1 MRTTIFYFGIV
12 VLMLAGFS
20 CQKFSWNNPYDPEC
34 PKEIFTPESL
44 TAQIESK
51 AIRLNWSQSN
61 SQISGFEI
69 LRSTEG
75 GPTNTLVSLGKEATS
90 FLDTDVQADKQYKYF
105 LYAKAGE
112 NKSNELTTV
121 IVYKVQPPITPESLT
136 ATVLTVSKVQLQ
148 WVDKS
153 TEETG
158 FKVERK
164 TPAGAYS
171 LLATVASN
179 ITSYVDSTVT
189 EGETFTYRVYSF
201 NQGGNST
208 TYSNEVQIAVL
219 LLPQVS
225 TAGITNNTFNS
236 ATSGGTNII
245 QNGSAITAKGIVWST
260 AQNPTIAL
268 STKTSNGS
276 GTGNFSAQMNG
287 LTAGTTYFVRAYVTN
302 QVGTAYGN
310 EISFSTTQG
319 TLPTIS
325 TTTVSNITMNSA
337 QTGGTISNDG
347 GFPVIAR
354 GIVWDLMPQPTILLS
369 TKTNDGNGTG
379 SFTSNMTGLSNG
391 TVYFAR
397 AYATTQL
404 GTSYGNDIS
413 FRTDLPSSTPGNNIS
428 DVDGNSYKT
437 VTIGTQQWM
446 AENLKTTKYND
457 GSAIQLIQVQST
469 WASFTGGAYSDY
481 DNTPDN
487 SAVYG
492 RLYNFNVVDNAK
504 NVCPQGWRVPT
515 TNDWTV
521 LENYLGS
528 SLAAR
533 KLKSTSGWLG
543 DNANGT
549 NETGFNALPSGFRDV
564 TGFGL
569 QGTLGYWW
577 TSSAAST
584 SAATGVLMS
593 INSYLEKPIINKQ
606 NGIAIRCIKSN

>member
-1 MRTTIFYFGIV
+1 
-12 VLMLAGFS
+12 
-20 CQKFSWNNPYDPEC
+20 
-34 PKEIFTPESL
+34 
-44 TAQIESK
+44 
-51 AIRLNWSQSN
+51 
-61 SQISGFEI
+61 
-69 LRSTEG
+69 
-75 GPTNTLVSLGKEATS
+75 
-90 FLDTDVQADKQYKYF
+90 
-105 LYAKAGE
+105 
-112 NKSNELTTV
+112 
-121 IVYKVQPPITPESLT
+121 
-136 ATVLTVSKVQLQ
+136 
-148 WVDKS
+148 
-153 TEETG
+153 
-158 FKVERK
+158 
-164 TPAGAYS
+164 
-171 LLATVASN
+171 
-179 ITSYVDSTVT
+179 
-189 EGETFTYRVYSF
+189 
-201 NQGGNST
+201 
-208 TYSNEVQIAVL
+208 
-219 LLPQVS
+219 
-225 TAGITNNTFNS
+225 
-236 ATSGGTNII
+236 
-245 QNGSAITAKGIVWST
+245 
-260 AQNPTIAL
+260 
-268 STKTSNGS
+268 
-276 GTGNFSAQMNG
+276 
-287 LTAGTTYFVRAYVTN
+287 
-302 QVGTAYGN
+302 
-310 EISFSTTQG
+310 
-319 TLPTIS
+319 
-325 TTTVSNITMNSA
+325 MNSA

-577 TSSAAST
+577 TSSAASS
-584 SAATGVLMS
+584 SAATGILMS

>member
-1 MRTTIFYFGIV
+1 
-12 VLMLAGFS
+12 MLAGFS